1 MKIKHKI
8 WRRQKLDKIL
18 KKWYNYIVK
27 MRMKIGNGV
36 GNGRREQENI
46 YGY

>member
-27 MRMKIGNGV
+27 IKMRIEELKIGDK
-36 GNGRREQENI
+36 I
-46 YGY
+46 YGYS